1 MTTTI
6 PAPQLGPGQEYG
18 LGLQRVPERCGVLW
32 GHTGASPGYVAD
44 ALNTRHGSRQV
55 VVLTNATG
63 SLSGAGFFGP
73 PRRAARA
80 IERLIRTA
88 C

>member
-1 MTTTI
+1 M
-6 PAPQLGPGQEYG
+6 
-18 LGLQRVPERCGVLW
+18 PERCGALW

-44 ALNTRHGSRQV
+44 ALNTRNASRQI

-63 SLSGAGFFGP
+63 PLSDAGFFGP
-73 PRRAARA
+73 PRQAARA